1 MMSAEERD
9 AVLKECNDNPA
20 TGGHYGEH
28 ATAKLWMPTFGMILE
43 VTPRNGLQDVL
54 SVSDAI
60 GLEQWPPC

>member
-1 MMSAEERD
+1 MSAEERD
-9 AVLKECNDNPA
+9 AVLKECNDNPT